1 MKASSEPA
9 AREPDSV
16 PVPVPVPEAVP
27 LPEPVS
33 GPEQESAPAPEQE
46 AEPEAMVEP
55 EPEPVPEPV
64 PVPARA
70 APAPAPA
77 PVPELE
83 RGTAGMP
90 ALVDVERA
98 AAVASI
104 APLVSPPDADLA
116 SPPADVPRRSVPLDD
131 EDTRI
136 VPREGSGTR
145 FVLQFSTG
153 ESHTVSGTG
162 LIGRNPQAEP
172 GEYFDHRIVIVDNGK
187 SVSKTHLEF
196 GQTAGVLWISDRFS
210 GNGTV
215 IRRPQ
220 ADPQRGEPGKRYLVA
235 RGSRV
240 DIGDQFF
247 IVS

>member
-1 MKASSEPA
+1 VTCRYCGTELPETAMFCGECGRSLAVSTARPPVALPPAQVSAQPTARIESESEPA
-9 AREPDSV
+9 PD
-16 PVPVPVPEAVP
+16 PD
-27 LPEPVS
+27 PEPA
-33 GPEQESAPAPEQE
+33 PEPAPEQ
-46 AEPEAMVEP
+46 APDPDPELAP
-55 EPEPVPEPV
+55 EPAPEQVPTP
-64 PVPARA
+64 
-70 APAPAPA
+70 
-77 PVPELE
+77 
-83 RGTAGMP
+83 
-90 ALVDVERA
+90 LVVEERA
-98 AAVASI
+98 AVESVV
-104 APLVSPPDADLA
+104 PLVVPTEGDRAQQPAKA
-116 SPPADVPRRSVPLDD
+116 SGRSAPLDD

-136 VPREGSGTR
+136 VARNSSATR

-162 LIGRNPQAEP
+162 LIGRNPHAEP
-172 GEYFDHRIVIVDNGK
+172 GEFFDHRIVVIDNGK

-196 GQTAGVLWISDRFS
+196 GQTAGVMWISDRFS

-220 ADPQRGEPGKRYLVA
+220 ADPQRGEPGKRYLVS